1 MKLHQFRCIP
11 TLISHKYVK
20 QVWKDDRA
28 GVQDVHAHAHV
39 HPPPARNS
47 LGEGRGGIKQ
57 PSGFCGMHVGLR
69 LGRVLGR
76 IPLARARI
84 VPKTSVWS
92 APYFTWRMVPQRVA
106 LALRQPRAGSRA
118 GERL

>member
-1 MKLHQFRCIP
+1 MLVCKLDLH
-11 TLISHKYVK
+11 T
-20 QVWKDDRA
+20 
-28 GVQDVHAHAHV
+28 HAHV

-47 LGEGRGGIKQ
+47 LGEGRGGINQ
-57 PSGFCGMHVGLR
+57 PSGFCCMHVGLC

-76 IPLARARI
+76 IPLARARTSAQ
-84 VPKTSVWS
+84 TSVWS

-106 LALRQPRAGSRA
+106 LALRQPCAGSRA